1 MANITKDMVDGWG
14 KEAAEALLQHN
25 IPLNDTLTKIAKDN
39 NLNIDQMAR
48 LVESSNIAMHTSVYK
63 GNAYPEFDVAS
74 LPVIAKESQVAPV
87 EKTASD
93 YDYSPR
99 SFGGALMKMAMFND
113 PTTSSKTKDN
123 SRELQIR
130 HEEKLAELAID
141 VYAAVEDL
149 RNEVMQMVLNPDT
162 TEGALTFVKVA
173 AHKVT
178 PEEMLPAIRP
188 VLQDIENTVRTK
200 CPLKYKTASIIDV
213 DESLTL
219 NRNHPIVEKLA
230 NYYTTLNAY
239 LEKKGA
245 KVPFVGRLG
254 QGARTLVRSS
264 SNRAALAQE
273 IAARTSKGG
282 AAFGVAGSAVGHAN
296 PIMAGAGQR
305 IGGTTRELRRATQ
318 RAESATVRAKV
329 NTLQMPARPK
339 GAPIPKKGKP
349 APAQTTV
356 APTTSAPTNAPI
368 TAQAKPAP
376 AQTTVAPTTS
386 APTNAPITAQ
396 AKSAPAPG
404 NWAPPPISGKPNASS
419 PPAWVPNSNL
429 NGRPAM
435 SSTKTTVKKTP
446 SGTNPFQGPTKFD
459 LTPGPT
465 PAPKYSK
472 ARQAAANL
480 RYMGFKASDKASEI
494 KGKASKAVQ
503 AISNKMNDA
512 GWKVRLGVSNR
523 VNNAITAAKGKI
535 NRATDAASNAGWN
548 ARLTTARVTNSALT
562 SVKNKAIA
570 GKNYVRDKLTKVLKA
585 KKTTKGRTKKTVT
598 PPEGESKGMGLRLGV
613 GLAAGAAGTTGI
625 VGYRSGR
632 NDAYNSMGAMRD
644 VPQNYKR

>member
-14 KEAAEALLQHN
+14 KEAAEALLQHGT
-25 IPLNDTLTKIAKDN
+25 PLNDTLTKIAKDN

-74 LPVIAKESQVAPV
+74 LPVIAKESQVTPV

-99 SFGGALMKMAMFND
+99 SFGGALMKMAMFSEA
-113 PTTSSKTKDN
+113 PTPSKPKDN
-123 SRELQIR
+123 SKELQIR
-130 HEEKLAELAID
+130 QEEKLAELAID

-162 TEGALTFVKVA
+162 NEGALTFVKVA

-200 CPLKYKTASIIDV
+200 CPLKYKTASVIDV

-219 NRNHPIVEKLA
+219 NRNHPIVEKLG

-296 PIMAGAGQR
+296 ATMAGAGQR

-318 RAESATVRAKV
+318 RAETTTVRAKA
-329 NTLQMPARPK
+329 NTLQMPERPK

-349 APAQTTV
+349 APTQTAA
-356 APTTSAPTNAPI
+356 APA
-368 TAQAKPAP
+368 AP
-376 AQTTVAPTTS
+376 AQT
-386 APTNAPITAQ
+386 NAPAQ
-396 AKSAPAPG
+396 AQPKTAPAQPKTAPAPS
-404 NWAPPPISGKPNASS
+404 NWSPPPIAGQPNVPPPTFSQSS
-419 PPAWVPNSNL
+419 VPKAPT
-429 NGRPAM
+429 GGP
-435 SSTKTTVKKTP
+435 
-446 SGTNPFQGPTKFD
+446 NPFQGPIKFD
-459 LTPGPT
+459 LTQKAVPT
-465 PAPKYSK
+465 VKPSK
-472 ARQAAANL
+472 ARQAGANL
-480 RYMGFKASDKASEI
+480 RYMGFKASDKATEI
-494 KGKASKAVQ
+494 KGKAVKAVT
-503 AISNKMNDA
+503 D
-512 GWKVRLGVSNR
+512 KVKGAWGRTRLGISNR
-523 VNNAITAAKGKI
+523 VNNAVAAVKGK
-535 NRATDAASNAGWN
+535 
-548 ARLTTARVTNSALT
+548 VNSATNAINTAGKDARFNT
-562 SVKNKAIA
+562 SIAANYAMSSVRNKAVA
-570 GKNYVRDKLTKVLKA
+570 GKNYITSKLTKVLKA
-585 KKTTKGRTKKTVT
+585 KKSTKGRIKKTVT
-598 PPEGESKGMGLRLGV
+598 PPEGANQGMGRRLGI
-613 GLAAGAAGTTGI
+613 GLAAGAVGTAGM
-625 VGYRSGR
+625 VGYKSGK